1 MTATIADAQALVAK
15 GKETYETRIRRL
27 VEPQETGKFLALDVT
42 TGDYEI
48 HPTSLGIA
56 SEQLRARHPEAI
68 IHSVRIG
75 HSTVYRFHTLAKSHQ
90 AQ

>member
-1 MTATIADAQALVAK
+1 MTATIADARALVAK
-15 GKETYETRIRRL
+15 GKEMYEAKISRL
-27 VEPQETGKFLALDVT
+27 VEPHEMGKFLALDVT

-68 IHSVRIG
+68 VHSVRIG
-75 HSTVYRFHTLAKSHQ
+75 HPTVYRFHSLTKSHQ

>member
-1 MTATIADAQALVAK
+1 MTATIADVQALVAK
-15 GKETYETRIRRL
+15 GKEMYEARIRSL
-27 VEPQETGKFLALDVT
+27 VEPQEMGKFLALDVT

-48 HPTSLGIA
+48 HPNSLGIA
-56 SEQLRARHPEAI
+56 SEQLLARHPEAI

-75 HSTVYRFHTLAKSHQ
+75 HPTVYQFHNLAKSHQ

>member
-1 MTATIADAQALVAK
+1 MTATIADVQALVAK
-15 GKETYETRIRRL
+15 GKEMYEARIRSL
-27 VEPQETGKFLALDVT
+27 VEPQEMGKFLVLDVT

-75 HSTVYRFHTLAKSHQ
+75 HPTVYQFHNLAKSHQ